1 MHITVNAMPRR
12 IPQMEPWIGQEE
24 RNALAEYMDSGGW
37 ITEYRRTN
45 EFEGMLADF
54 VGSEYAVVVNNGT
67 VSLAVALMALG
78 LERDDEVIVPDF
90 TMIGSANAVRLAGG
104 KPIFVDVD
112 RLNLCLDLDQARRAV
127 TDKTKV
133 IMYVSL
139 NGRCH
144 DMSLVSE
151 FAAECNV
158 LLLEDAAQSLGSRCH
173 GRHLGTFGKAGSF
186 SFSTPKIITT
196 GQGGAI
202 VTDDKVLYEK
212 ILLIKD
218 FGRPKS
224 GVDYHQTLGY
234 NFKFTDVQ
242 AVIGIEQIKKL
253 DWRLKRKKEIYK
265 TYVDLL
271 RETPGIEFMETNL
284 EDTAPWFI
292 DIIVPEKRDELAAS
306 LSKTGIGA
314 RPFYPAIHTQP
325 PYEYVK
331 GRFPNSEYVSMNGLW
346 LPSSTRLTDD
356 DIHWVCHE
364 IDTHMRQSA

>member
-1 MHITVNAMPRR
+1 MVNVMARR
-12 IPQMEPWIGQEE
+12 IPQMEPWIAQEE
-24 RNALAEYMDSGGW
+24 RDALAEYMNSGGW
-37 ITEYRRTN
+37 ITEFKRTK

-54 VGSEYAVVVNNGT
+54 VGSKYAVAVNNGT

-104 KPIFVDVD
+104 KPVFVDVD
-112 RLNLCLDLDQARRAV
+112 RLNLCMDLDQTRRAV

-133 IMYVSL
+133 VMYVSL
-139 NGRCH
+139 NGRCC
-144 DMSLVSE
+144 DMNLVSDV
-151 FAAECNV
+151 AAECNV
-158 LLLEDAAQSLGSRCH
+158 VMLEDAAQSLGSRCQS
-173 GRHLGTFGKAGSF
+173 RHLGTFGKAGSF

-202 VTDDKVLYEK
+202 VTDDKELYEK

-234 NFKFTDVQ
+234 NFKFTDIQ
-242 AVIGIEQIKKL
+242 AVIGIEQMKKL
-253 DWRLKRKKEIYK
+253 DWRLKRKKEIYNM
-265 TYVDLL
+265 YADLL
-271 RETPGIEFMETNL
+271 RGTPGIEFIETKL

-292 DIIVPEKRDELAAS
+292 DIMVPGKRDELAAS
-306 LSKTGIGA
+306 LDRAGIGT
-314 RPFYPAIHTQP
+314 RPFYPAIHSQP

-331 GRFPNSEYVSMNGLW
+331 GCFPNSEYVSMNGLW
-346 LPSSTRLTDD
+346 LPSSTRLTDG
-356 DIHWVCHE
+356 DIRWICHE
-364 IDTHMRQSA
+364 IDTHMRQCA